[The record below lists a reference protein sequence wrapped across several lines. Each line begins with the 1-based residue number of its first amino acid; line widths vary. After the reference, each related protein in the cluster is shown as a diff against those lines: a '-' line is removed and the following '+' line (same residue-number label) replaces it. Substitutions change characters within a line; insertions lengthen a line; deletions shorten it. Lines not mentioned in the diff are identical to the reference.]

1 MDPHFAP
8 KNVLI
13 TGCAGF
19 IGSNVVIH
27 LATKYPS
34 IFFVGLDK
42 LDYCASL
49 KNLIPLWTATNF
61 KFVKGD
67 ITSPDLVNFLLQQY
81 SIDAILHFAAQT
93 HVDNSFGNSLN
104 FTHSNVFGTHVLL
117 ESAKL
122 FKHQVKRFI
131 HVSTDEVYGES
142 SIQKDSPGFD
152 EKSALNPSNPYAATK
167 AAAELLAK
175 SYSQSFEL
183 PIIITRGNNVFGP
196 RQYPEKLIPKFIHLL
211 QQGKA
216 CTIHGNGQHR
226 RSFVYVSDVAEAFDL
241 ILHKGQLGSI
251 YNIGT
256 QFEISNLDVAK
267 ALLKCFGLDNDEA
280 RLILFVEDRN
290 WNDVRYHINLDKLNG
305 LGWSPK
311 VNFCEGLK
319 RTSKQFSARISL
331 RFDSSVVR

>member
-1 MDPHFAP
+1 
-8 KNVLI
+8 
-13 TGCAGF
+13 
-19 IGSNVVIH
+19 
-27 LATKYPS
+27 
-34 IFFVGLDK
+34 
-42 LDYCASL
+42 
-49 KNLIPLWTATNF
+49 
-61 KFVKGD
+61 
-67 ITSPDLVNFLLQQY
+67 VNFLLQQY

-241 ILHKGQLGSI
+241 ILHKGQLGTSR
-251 YNIGT
+251 
-256 QFEISNLDVAK
+256 
-267 ALLKCFGLDNDEA
+267 FG
-280 RLILFVEDRN
+280 F
-290 WNDVRYHINLDKLNG
+290 
-305 LGWSPK
+305 
-311 VNFCEGLK
+311 
-319 RTSKQFSARISL
+319 
-331 RFDSSVVR
+331 RF